1 MNIKRFITIAMF
13 SFLFIRA
20 YGYEE
25 RNLLAQHID
34 TAAIGKHLLTD
45 RSGIPYPAYSDRQA
59 WSELAGEQG
68 EAIIKTGEK
77 YLGHSWKAPRLS
89 DYLLFDSCG
98 NRNAMEKPYN
108 EDNNAFASLLAAELV
123 EGSGRFIKDIADG
136 VFHYCELTSWAISA
150 HIAKFSKTGSAMP
163 LEGDCTLELTQGNVA
178 QMLSWAHYFL
188 AKELDRINPEI
199 DRRLKSELYRRELNP
214 YLERDDYWWMGLKI
228 DLNKDF
234 LNNWTPWCTSNAL
247 ICFMLVEDNPHR
259 IEAAVKKSIKSLD
272 RYLNFIHNDGGI
284 EEGPTYWNHSA
295 GKLFD
300 CLNVLGI
307 MTGGWISA
315 SGIQLFRDMGEFLV
329 NSYIGNGW
337 IVNFSDASAKTSF
350 HNLPT
355 VFNFGKAVGSVPMQ
369 DFAARHAAEHKQ
381 QLKATPEFFRFL
393 EGLRTN
399 ACLMSYSPSGT
410 ASSNISIRYPDTGFY
425 FEKHGEELFFAGS
438 DSNNARSHNHND
450 IGSFILYLHGEP
462 VIIDAGVG
470 TYTKD
475 TFSNRRYT
483 IWTMQ
488 SAYHN
493 LPIINGCMQ
502 KAGKKYAAKEVV
514 AGKGR
519 YAMDIAGAYPEEAA
533 VQKWKRS
540 YRIAE
545 SGLKILDEFHLEKVS
560 EPSKIVFM
568 TCRDAEIAADGRID
582 LGNAVLE
589 YAPEDFTAT
598 IETIDIDDAQLVRV
612 WGQKLHR
619 IVLEAKECKLKG
631 KYSYRITDK

>member
-1 MNIKRFITIAMF
+1 MKIKRFITVALL
-13 SFLFIRA
+13 SFLFVQA

-34 TAAIGKHLLTD
+34 TAAIGKHILAD

-59 WSELAGEQG
+59 WSELAGRHRES
-68 EAIIKTGEK
+68 IIKAGEEN
-77 YLGHSWKAPRLS
+77 LGHIWKAPRLS

-98 NRNAMEKPYN
+98 NRKAMEKPYS
-108 EDNNAFASLLAAELV
+108 EDNKAFASLLAAELV
-123 EGSGRFIKDIADG
+123 EGSGRFLKDIADG
-136 VFHYCELTSWAISA
+136 IFHYCEMTSWAISA

-188 AKELDRINPEI
+188 AGELDRINPEI
-199 DRRLKSELYRRELNP
+199 DRRLKSEICRRELIP
-214 YLERDDYWWMGLKI
+214 YLVRNDYWWMGLEI
-228 DLNKDF
+228 DPDRDF

-247 ICFMLVEDNPHR
+247 ICFMLVEDDPLR
-259 IEAAVKKSIKSLD
+259 IEAAAKKSIKSLD
-272 RYLNFIHNDGGI
+272 KYLNFIHNDGGI

-300 CLNVLGI
+300 CLNVLGL
-307 MTGGWISA
+307 MTEGWISA
-315 SGIQLFRDMGEFLV
+315 SGVPLLRDMGEFLV

-337 IVNFSDASAKTSF
+337 MVNFSDASARPSF
-350 HNLPT
+350 NNLHT
-355 VFNFGKAVGSVPMQ
+355 VFNFGQAVGSVPMQ
-369 DFAARHAAEHKQ
+369 SFAAQLAAGHKP

-393 EGLRTN
+393 EALRTD
-399 ACLMSYSPSGT
+399 AHLMEYKPSET
-410 ASSNISIRYPDTGFY
+410 VSSNISIRYPDTGFY
-425 FEKHGEELFFAGS
+425 FEKHGTELFFAGS
-438 DSNNARSHNHND
+438 DGNNARSHNHND
-450 IGSFILYLHGEP
+450 IGSFILFCDGDP

-488 SAYHN
+488 SGYHN

-502 KAGKKYAAKEVV
+502 RAGKKYAAKYVV

-560 EPSKIVFM
+560 EAPKIVFM

-598 IETIDIDDAQLVRV
+598 IETIDIDDTQLARV

>member
-77 YLGHSWKAPRLS
+77 YLGHCWKAPRLS

-123 EGSGRFIKDIADG
+123 EGSGRFLKDIADG

-188 AKELDRINPEI
+188 AGELDRINPEI

-228 DLNKDF
+228 DLNRDF

-247 ICFMLVEDNPHR
+247 ICFMLVEDNPLR

-350 HNLPT
+350 HNLHT
-355 VFNFGKAVGSVPMQ
+355 VFNFGNAVGSVPMQ

-399 ACLMSYSPSGT
+399 ACLRSCSPSGT

-438 DSNNARSHNHND
+438 DGNNARSHNHND

-598 IETIDIDDAQLVRV
+598 IETIDIDDAQLARV